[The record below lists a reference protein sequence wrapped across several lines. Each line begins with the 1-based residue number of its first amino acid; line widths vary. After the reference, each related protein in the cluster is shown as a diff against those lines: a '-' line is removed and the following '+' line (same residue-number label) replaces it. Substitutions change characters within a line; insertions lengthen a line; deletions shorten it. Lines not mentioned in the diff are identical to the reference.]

1 MAIVLTRNA
10 DGSVGVVDRTDSLQ
24 VIPNTV
30 GITNALGLFQNDPR
44 SQKNVEITR
53 TTRRNSLLE
62 DRNWDERNQTI
73 AGREADSLLLKIPH
87 FPADDAISPNDID
100 GVVAAGSLAETAE
113 LETVASVRAEKMID
127 LREAHGL
134 TLEAA
139 RMQLITQGTTYAP
152 RSTVV
157 TNFYDEFGI
166 TREEIGLTLAAADD
180 PRTGVNEAKRAVR
193 AGLTGGQAGT
203 VRAFVALCSDS
214 FYNALIQNAYVTDAL
229 KYVDQGQ
236 ALNILLGNGG
246 QAVNGLDAR
255 FESVTLFGITWI
267 NAGAAGYED
276 DEGEFVPFVP
286 EGDAYLLPVGV
297 RNMFKTYYAPANR
310 FSSVNRQAQMS
321 YWFEYMNQK
330 DDIIEIMTE
339 QNFLNA
345 CLAPGAIVRLF
356 LDT

>member
-1 MAIVLTRNA
+1 MALVLKRNA
-10 DGSVGVVDRTDSLQ
+10 DGSASIVDRTESLL
-24 VIPNTV
+24 VVPNTV
-30 GITNALGLFQNDPR
+30 GVTNALGLFQDDPR
-44 SQKNVEITR
+44 SQKTIEITR

-87 FPADDAISPNDID
+87 FPADDSITPNDID
-100 GVVAAGSLAETAE
+100 GVPQSGSLAETAE

-139 RMQLITQGTTYAP
+139 RMQLITDGTVYAP
-152 RSTVV
+152 NSTVS
-157 TNFYDEFGI
+157 TNYYTELGI
-166 TREEIGLTLAAADD
+166 TREEVGITLAGSTD
-180 PRTGVNEAKRAVR
+180 PRTDINDAKKAVR

-214 FYNALIQNAYVTDAL
+214 FFNALIQNAYVTDAL

-236 ALNILLGNGG
+236 ALSILLGAGG
-246 QAVNGLDAR
+246 SAVNGLDAR
-255 FESVTLFGITWI
+255 FESVSMFGITWI

-276 DEGEFVPFVP
+276 NDGDFVPFVT

-310 FSSVNRQAQMS
+310 FGSINRTASMS
-321 YWFEYMNQK
+321 YWFEYMNEK

-345 CLAPGAIVRLF
+345 CLAPGAIVRLY
-356 LDT
+356 LD

>member
-1 MAIVLTRNA
+1 MAIVLNPQEP
-10 DGSVGVVDRTDSLQ
+10 GKVVDRTDALL
-24 VIPNTV
+24 VVPNVV
-30 GITNALGLFQNDPR
+30 GITNALNIFSDAPVT
-44 SQKNVEITR
+44 QKTVEITR
-53 TTRRNSLLE
+53 STRKNSILE

-87 FPADDAISPNDID
+87 FPADDSITPNDID
-100 GVVAAGSLAETAE
+100 GVVRGGSLAEFAE

-139 RMQLITQGTTYAP
+139 RMQLITQGTVYAP
-152 RSTVV
+152 NRTVV
-157 TNFYDEFGI
+157 TNYYTEFGI
-166 TREEIGLTLAAADD
+166 TREEIGIDLAAAAD
-180 PRTGVNEAKRAVR
+180 PRADMNGAKKAVR

-203 VRAFVALCSDS
+203 VRSFVALCSDS
-214 FYNALIQNAYVTDAL
+214 FYNALIMNAYVTDAL
-229 KYVDQGQ
+229 KSVDQGQ
-236 ALNILLGNGG
+236 ALSILLGSGG
-246 QAVNGLDAR
+246 RAVPGLDAR
-255 FESVTLFGITWI
+255 FESFTAFGVTWI

-276 DEGEFVPFVP
+276 DAGNFVPFVP

-310 FSSVNRQAQMS
+310 FSSVNRRASMS
-321 YWFEYMNQK
+321 YWFEYLNEK

-345 CLAPGAIVRLF
+345 CLAPGAIVRLY
-356 LDT
+356 LD

>member
-1 MAIVLTRNA
+1 MAIVMNRTA
-10 DGSVGVVDRTDSLQ
+10 DGKVVDRTDSLL
-24 VIPNTV
+24 VVPNTV
-30 GITNALGLFQNDPR
+30 GITNALGLFTDAP
-44 SQKNVEITR
+44 STQKNIEITR
-53 TTRRNSLLE
+53 STRRNSLLE

-87 FPADDAISPNDID
+87 FPADDAISPNDLD
-100 GVVAAGSLAETAE
+100 GIVQAGSLAETAE
-113 LETVASVRAEKMID
+113 LETVASVRADKMVD

-139 RMQLITQGTTYAP
+139 RMQLITQGTVYAP
-152 RSTVV
+152 RGTVSTNYY
-157 TNFYDEFGI
+157 TEFGI
-166 TREEIGLTLAAADD
+166 TREEVGVALAAAAD
-180 PRTGVNEAKRAVR
+180 PRTTVNEAKKAVR
-193 AGLTGGQAGT
+193 AGLSGGQAGT

-214 FYNALIQNAYVTDAL
+214 FYNALIQNAYVTDAV

-236 ALNILLGNGG
+236 ALSILLGNGG
-246 QAVNGLDAR
+246 SAVAGLDAR

-276 DEGEFVPFVP
+276 NEGEFVPFVP
-286 EGDAYLLPVGV
+286 EGDAFLLPAGV

-310 FSSVNRQAQMS
+310 FSSVNRRASMS
-321 YWFEYMNQK
+321 YWFEYLNEK

-345 CLAPGAIVRLF
+345 CLAPGAIVRLY
-356 LDT
+356 LD

>member
-1 MAIVLTRNA
+1 MAIVMNRTA
-10 DGSVGVVDRTDSLQ
+10 DGKVVDRTDSLL
-24 VIPNTV
+24 VVPNTV
-30 GITNALGLFQNDPR
+30 GITNALNLFTDDPR
-44 SQKNVEITR
+44 SQKNVEIVR
-53 TTRRNSLLE
+53 TTRKNSLLE

-87 FPADDAISPNDID
+87 FPADDAISPNDLD
-100 GVVAAGSLAETAE
+100 GIVQAGSLAETSE
-113 LETVASVRAEKMID
+113 LETVASVRADKMVD

-139 RMQLITQGTTYAP
+139 RMQLITEGTVYAP
-152 RSTVV
+152 RSTVS
-157 TNFYDEFGI
+157 TNYYDEFGI
-166 TREEIGLTLAAADD
+166 TREEVGVTLAAAAD
-180 PRTGVNEAKRAVR
+180 PRTDVNDAKKAVR
-193 AGLTGGQAGT
+193 AGLSGGQAGT

-246 QAVNGLDAR
+246 NAVAGLDAR

-276 DEGEFVPFVP
+276 NEGEFVPFVT

-310 FSSVNRQAQMS
+310 FSSVNRRASMS
-321 YWFEYMNQK
+321 YWFEYLNEK

-345 CLAPGAIVRLF
+345 CLAPGAIVRLY
-356 LDT
+356 LD

>member
-1 MAIVLTRNA
+1 MALVLKRNA
-10 DGSVGVVDRTDSLQ
+10 DGSASIVDRTDSLL
-24 VIPNTV
+24 VVPNTV

-44 SQKNVEITR
+44 SQKTVEITR
-53 TTRRNSLLE
+53 TTRKNSLLE

-87 FPADDAISPNDID
+87 FPADDSITPNDID
-100 GVVAAGSLAETAE
+100 GVPKAGSLAEVAE
-113 LETVASVRAEKMID
+113 LETIASVRAEKMID

-139 RMQLITQGTTYAP
+139 RMQLIIDGTVYAP
-152 RSTVV
+152 NRTVV
-157 TNFYDEFGI
+157 TNYYTEFGI
-166 TREEIGLTLAAADD
+166 TREEVGIDLSASTD
-180 PRTGVNEAKRAVR
+180 PRTDINDAKKAVR

-203 VRAFVALCSDS
+203 VRAFVALASDS

-236 ALNILLGNGG
+236 ALSILLGAGG
-246 QAVNGLDAR
+246 SAVNGLDAR
-255 FESVTLFGITWI
+255 FESVSLFGVTWI

-276 DEGEFVPFVP
+276 NDGNFVPFVP

-310 FSSVNRQAQMS
+310 FGSINRTASMS
-321 YWFEYMNQK
+321 YWFEYMNEK

-345 CLAPGAIVRLF
+345 CLAPGAIVRLY
-356 LDT
+356 LD